1 MQNMHVLCLDL
12 RTKRWLKQ
20 SGHRYRQLKTSGYFW
35 ECWWAR
41 AVSSYSWRDRHSMKN
56 LLFLSPNQPPSSL
69 QQRFSSSY
77 AQDIVTDFE
86 PPECM
91 NYTEN
96 QWTAFV
102 KRRLLDISPYL
113 CNPGSTSRTWAP
125 VFLHEDDFLLSSSSF
140 AGWLNLLYNL
150 YLVIALWSFEELWFW
165 HWKTLLC
172 NTWFSTGRGRLDW
185 KKFSMQHGCRWD
197 LFSPSWYWA
206 LWQHFW
212 TAFSTGGKATTV
224 SAVYTYIST
233 HPVLLR

>member
-1 MQNMHVLCLDL
+1 
-12 RTKRWLKQ
+12 
-20 SGHRYRQLKTSGYFW
+20 
-35 ECWWAR
+35 
-41 AVSSYSWRDRHSMKN
+41 MKN

-113 CNPGSTSRTWAP
+113 CSPGSTSRTWAP

-172 NTWFSTGRGRLDW
+172 NTWFSTGRGRLDG
-185 KKFSMQHGCRWD
+185 KSLACSMVADEICSLLLDVGLCD
-197 LFSPSWYWA
+197 SIFE
-206 LWQHFW
+206 QHFPLE
-212 TAFSTGGKATTV
+212 ARQ
-224 SAVYTYIST
+224 
-233 HPVLLR
+233 LLS